1 MTVNRGSGRKLEFP
15 SNQKVYRTLD
25 GNAGYR

>member
-1 MTVNRGSGRKLEFP
+1 MTVNRGSGRKLQFP
-15 SNQKVYRTLD
+15 QSQKVYRTLD